1 MKNNVDFEHIDLI
14 SVKPLDSN
22 TILKSVK
29 TGRLLV
35 LDTGFKTNSVHL
47 KS

>member
-1 MKNNVDFEHIDLI
+1 MTQSLKIFKILMKNNVDFEHIDLI

-29 TGRLLV
+29 KLE
-35 LDTGFKTNSVHL
+35 DY
-47 KS
+47 